1 MHIPDGY
8 LSPQTY
14 VPFYAIIIPY
24 LALASSKVKKSLRSR
39 HAPLMALGAAFSFV
53 IMMFNVP
60 IPGGTTGHAVG
71 GVIVAILL
79 GPWAA
84 SIAVSVALIVQALLF
99 GDGGITALGANCFN
113 MAVVIPFVGYYSYKI
128 IAGNSEITAP
138 RRWVAGAVAGYLGIN
153 IAAVLAGIEFGI
165 QPLIASGPDGHPLY
179 APYPLAV
186 AVPAMALEHL
196 ILFGLVEALV
206 TALVISYLQKAD
218 SELLTIYGGVR

>member
-14 VPFYAIIIPY
+14 LPFYAFVIPY
-24 LALASSKVKKSLRSR
+24 LALASRKVKKSLRSR

-53 IMMFNVP
+53 IMMFNIP

-113 MAVVIPFVGYYSYKI
+113 MAVVIPFVGYYSYRL
-128 IAGNSEITAP
+128 IAGSSEITAS
-138 RRWVAGAVAGYLGIN
+138 RRWVAGAIAGYLGIN
-153 IAAVLAGIEFGI
+153 AAALLAGIEFGI
-165 QPLIASGPDGHPLY
+165 QPLIASAPDGRPLY
-179 APYPLAV
+179 APYSLAV
-186 AVPAMALEHL
+186 SLPAMALEHL
-196 ILFGLVEALV
+196 LLFGLIEALV
-206 TALVISYLQKAD
+206 TALVIRYLQKAD
-218 SELLTIYGGVR
+218 RELLTIYGGAP

>member
-14 VPFYAIIIPY
+14 VPFYAFIIPY
-24 LALASSKVKKSLRSR
+24 LAIASRKVKKTLRSR

-53 IMMFNVP
+53 IMMFNIP

-113 MAVVIPFVGYYSYKI
+113 MAVVIPFTGYYIYRL
-128 IAGNSEITAP
+128 IAGSSEITSP
-138 RRWVAGAVAGYLGIN
+138 RRWMAGAVAGYLGIN

-165 QPLIASGPDGHPLY
+165 QPLIASAPDGHPLY

-186 AVPAMALEHL
+186 AVPAMTLEHL
-196 ILFGLVEALV
+196 ILFGLIEALV
-206 TALVISYLQKAD
+206 TALVIKYLQKAD
-218 SELLTIYGGVR
+218 RELLTIYGGVR

>member
-14 VPFYAIIIPY
+14 VPFYALIIPY
-24 LALASSKVKKSLRSR
+24 LALASRKVKKSLRSR

-113 MAVVIPFVGYYSYKI
+113 MAVVIPFVGYYSYKL
-128 IAGNSEITAP
+128 IAGNSEITSP
-138 RRWVAGAVAGYLGIN
+138 RRWVAGAIAGYLGIN
-153 IAAVLAGIEFGI
+153 VAAVLAGIEFGI
-165 QPLIASGPDGHPLY
+165 QPLIASAPDGRPLY
-179 APYPLAV
+179 APYSLSV

-196 ILFGLVEALV
+196 ILFGLIEALV
-206 TALVISYLQKAD
+206 TALVIRYLQKAD
-218 SELLTIYGGVR
+218 RELLTIYGGAR

>member
-60 IPGGTTGHAVG
+60 IPGTTGHAVG